1 MTMSP
6 PDIRVA
12 IVEDQQHTRDG
23 LAALIAGTPGYR
35 MTGAFGSME
44 AALPRIDASVPDV
57 ALLDVGLPG
66 MSGIEGA
73 RRLKAQHPELQILML
88 TVYADNEHIFEAIC
102 GGADGYLLKDTP
114 PAQLLQ
120 AIRDVRQGGAVMSP
134 QIARK
139 VVRMFQDIAPPRGGS
154 ESLTAREL
162 EVLGLLAQGHSYK
175 SAAAAL
181 GLSFDTIR
189 FHIRNVYEKLHV
201 HSKSEA
207 VLKAFQSGL
216 LR

>member
-1 MTMSP
+1 MTRE
-6 PDIRVA
+6 IRVA

-23 LAALIAGTPGYR
+23 LAALIAGTEGYH
-35 MTGAFGSME
+35 MTGAFPSME
-44 AALPRIDASVPDV
+44 AALPRVDAAVPDV
-57 ALLDVGLPG
+57 ALLDIGLPG

-73 RRLKAQHPELQILML
+73 RKLKDRHPDLQILML

-102 GGADGYLLKDTP
+102 AGADGYLLKDAP
-114 PAQLLQ
+114 PSRLLE
-120 AIRDVRQGGAVMSP
+120 AIREVRDGGSAMSP

-139 VVRMFQDIAPPRGGS
+139 VVRMFQEVAPPRD
-154 ESLTAREL
+154 ERARLTAREM
-162 EVLGLLAQGHSYK
+162 EVLALLSQGHSYK

-181 GLSFDTIR
+181 DLSFDTIR
-189 FHIRNVYEKLHV
+189 FHVRNVYEKLHV

-207 VLKAFQSGL
+207 VLRAFQTGL

>member
-1 MTMSP
+1 MTRE
-6 PDIRVA
+6 IRVA

-23 LAALIAGTPGYR
+23 LAALIAGTDGYR
-35 MTGAFGSME
+35 MTGAFASME
-44 AALPRIDASVPDV
+44 AALPRVDASVPDV
-57 ALLDVGLPG
+57 ALLDIGLPG

-73 RRLKAQHPELQILML
+73 RRLKDRHPDLQILML

-102 GGADGYLLKDTP
+102 AGADGYLLKDAP
-114 PAQLLQ
+114 PSRLLD
-120 AIRDVRQGGAVMSP
+120 AIREVRDGGSAMSP

-139 VVRMFQDIAPPRGGS
+139 VVRMFQEVAPPRDDRAR
-154 ESLTAREL
+154 LTAREM
-162 EVLGLLAQGHSYK
+162 EVLALLSQGHSYK

-181 GLSFDTIR
+181 DLSFDTIR
-189 FHIRNVYEKLHV
+189 FHVRNVYEKLHV

-207 VLKAFQSGL
+207 VLRAFQTGL